1 MKILILEDDYTSS
14 AILQKILSEYGDVTA
29 TSDGLM
35 AVEEFKKSIVEGFKY
50 DLICLDIMVPE
61 IDGQE
66 VLRRI
71 RAEESK
77 NGRTNIK
84 DRSLIVM
91 ITALNDIENV
101 MSSFT
106 EQAEGYIIKPFNKE
120 KISKTLLQLK
130 LIK

>member
-14 AILQKILSEYGDVTA
+14 AVLQKILNQYGEVTV
-29 TSDGLM
+29 TSDGFR
-35 AVEEFKKSIVEGFKY
+35 AIEEFKKSLSNDFKY
-50 DLICLDIMVPE
+50 DLICLDIMVPQ

-66 VLRRI
+66 VLRMI
-71 RAEESK
+71 RAEELK
-77 NGRTNIK
+77 AGRARLK
-84 DRSLIVM
+84 DRSQIIM

-106 EQAEGYIIKPFNKE
+106 EQAEGYIIKPFSKE

-130 LIK
+130 LI